1 MPWAENFGHLGGGEY
16 VVFSKQFTIGFSKP
30 QFTCLGKQ
38 IENIYFVEYHG
49 FRISSIFWPFFCFCQ
64 KKLSPWGVK
73 TAFGESGW
81 RLWGF
86 FFERKTMILC
96 NFCTL
101 SGRVSDF
108 CKLITAGFPNI
119 NLSVQGINLR
129 KTFKKLYFYSIFC
142 TLRKKFSDFER
153 KISGQGFENHIRR
166 VQENILTKY
175 FSWKIDSFPV
185 NLRDLNENFPD
196 FWWKHLRHGFQ
207 IINLRVQEKVL
218 WSFFY
223 RIDGILVFSILER
236 KILGCWLNIIDKVFE
251 TTTYISRETIRDK
264 LFSKKVF

>member
-1 MPWAENFGHLGGGEY
+1 MPWAENFGHLGGEY
-16 VVFSKQFTIGFSKP
+16 MAFSKHFTIGFSKP

-38 IENIYFVEYHG
+38 IEKIYFLEYHG
-49 FRISSIFWPFFCFCQ
+49 FPISNIFWPFFGFCEKNIFAMGCQNCFRRVQ
-64 KKLSPWGVK
+64 MKAL
-73 TAFGESGW
+73 
-81 RLWGF
+81 RIF
-86 FFERKTMILC
+86 FWKKTMILC

-185 NLRDLNENFPD
+185 NFRDLNENFPD

-207 IINLRVQEKVL
+207 ILNLRVQEKVL
-218 WSFFY
+218 WSFFLQNWWYLSFFNSRAKNLRMLAKNY
-223 RIDGILVFSILER
+223 RQGFRNHNLHLQ
-236 KILGCWLNIIDKVFE
+236 GNN
-251 TTTYISRETIRDK
+251 SR
-264 LFSKKVF
+264 